1 MRQFKRAGRIGAALA
16 GAALI
21 GGQMTGVGFA
31 EPAPVSVPTASLDGL
46 EAEMGRALFEK
57 LWVAAPSSTK
67 GSDGLGPL
75 FNARACFNC
84 HEGGGRS
91 YLPVASGTAAIAA
104 PIGTV
109 VKFTGDHGHSRFGLQ
124 LQDRAVTGLAGGTG
138 GLAPEGALALSYQM
152 EAVTLGDG
160 TQVSLRRVMPQ
171 IRGEAA
177 EVPLTALSL
186 RVSSPLFG
194 IGQIAAIPE
203 AEISA
208 QADPDDTDGDGISGR
223 VAEAFSPELG
233 RVALA
238 RFGWRSGAVTLKDQT
253 AQAFFVDMG
262 LSSPLFPDPQGDCL
276 SCAGMPHGEDAGLRD
291 GREVSAS
298 TLDLVVRYLTDLPV
312 TIGAGGD
319 ENEGAALFAQA
330 GCGACHR
337 AQAYSNGAR
346 PYSDFL
352 LHDMGADLADGG
364 GAEWRTTPL
373 WGLGASGGDAGG
385 SAGGGYLHDGRALT
399 ILEAVLWHGG
409 EARAARDRVAGMTAA
424 QRAALVDYLR
434 SL

>member
-1 MRQFKRAGRIGAALA
+1 MRQVKRAGRIGAALS

-31 EPAPVSVPTASLDGL
+31 EPAPVSVPAASLDGL

-75 FNARACFNC
+75 FNARACSNC

-91 YLPVASGTAAIAA
+91 RLPDAGGAQDISS
-104 PIGTV
+104 PLGTV
-109 VKFTGDHGHSRFGLQ
+109 VKFTGDHGHARFGLQ
-124 LQDRAVTGLAGGTG
+124 LQDRAVTGLAGAAG
-138 GLAPEGALALSYQM
+138 GLAPEGALALRYQM
-152 EAVTLGDG
+152 EAVALEDG
-160 TQVSLRRVMPQ
+160 TQVSLRRVAPQ
-171 IRGEAA
+171 IRGDAA

-186 RVSSPLFG
+186 RVSPPLFG
-194 IGQIAAIPE
+194 VGQIAAIPE

-319 ENEGAALFAQA
+319 VNEGAALFAQA

>member
-1 MRQFKRAGRIGAALA
+1 MRPFKRAGRIGAALA

-75 FNARACFNC
+75 FNARACSNC
-84 HEGGGRS
+84 HQGGGRS
-91 YLPVASGTAAIAA
+91 RLPDAGGAEDISA
-104 PIGTV
+104 PLGTV
-109 VKFTGDHGHSRFGLQ
+109 VKFAGNDGHARFGLQ
-124 LQDRAVTGLAGGTG
+124 LQDRAVTGLAGGAG
-138 GLAPEGALALSYQM
+138 GLAPEGALALRYQM
-152 EAVTLGDG
+152 EAVALEDD
-160 TQVSLRRVMPQ
+160 TQVSLRRVMPE

-177 EVPLTALSL
+177 EVPLAALSL
-186 RVSSPLFG
+186 RVSPPLFG
-194 IGQIAAIPE
+194 VGQIAAIPE

-238 RFGWRSGAVTLKDQT
+238 RFGWRSDAVTLKDQT

-424 QRAALVDYLR
+424 QRAALVDYLG

>member
-75 FNARACFNC
+75 FNARACSNC

-91 YLPVASGTAAIAA
+91 RLPDAGGTQDISA
-104 PIGTV
+104 PLGTV
-109 VKFTGDHGHSRFGLQ
+109 VKFAGDDGHSRFGLQ
-124 LQDRAVTGLAGGTG
+124 LQDRAVTGLAGGAG

-152 EAVTLGDG
+152 EAVALEDG

-186 RVSSPLFG
+186 RVSPPLFG
-194 IGQIAAIPE
+194 VGQIAAIPE

-208 QADPDDTDGDGISGR
+208 QADPDDTDGDWTSGR

-312 TIGAGGD
+312 TTGAGGD
-319 ENEGAALFAQA
+319 NEGAALFAQA

>member
-75 FNARACFNC
+75 FNARACSNC

-104 PIGTV
+104 SIGTV

-124 LQDRAVTGLAGGTG
+124 LQDRAVTGLAGGAG
-138 GLAPEGALALSYQM
+138 GLAPEGALALRYQI
-152 EAVTLGDG
+152 EAVALEDG

-186 RVSSPLFG
+186 RVSPPLFG

-223 VAEAFSPELG
+223 LAEAFSPELG

-253 AQAFFVDMG
+253 AQAFFVDIG

-298 TLDLVVRYLTDLPV
+298 TLDLVVRYLADLPV
-312 TIGAGGD
+312 TTGAGGD

-352 LHDMGADLADGG
+352 LHNMGADLADGG